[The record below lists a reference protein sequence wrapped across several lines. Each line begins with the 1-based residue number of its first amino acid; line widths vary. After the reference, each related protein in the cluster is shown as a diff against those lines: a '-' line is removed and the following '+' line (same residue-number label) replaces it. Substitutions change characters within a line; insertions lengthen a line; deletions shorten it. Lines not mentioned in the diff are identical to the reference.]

1 MKIQWDQIGDKK
13 YELGVDHGVLFLQ
26 ENDGTYPKGIP
37 WNGLTNV
44 TESPEGAEP
53 NDIYADNIKYLSLLS
68 KEDFGAT
75 IEAFYSPE
83 EFDVC
88 DGTAEIAPGVKIGQQ
103 DRKGFAFSYRSKI
116 GNDVAGSDYGYEVHI
131 VYGCKASPTE
141 KSKATENESPEAP
154 TLSWEVTTTPI
165 PMPGNAKPAS
175 HLWVSTLGK
184 GVTKEMMT
192 QLEDLLYGTDAV
204 AADVEHN
211 IEAHEATDPIC
222 PTPQQ
227 IVDIFGTIN
236 QNNAG

>member
-1 MKIQWDQIGDKK
+1 MRTVWDAIGEKL
-13 YELGVDHGVLFLQ
+13 YSTGVDRGMLYVATGNWYGTGHG
-26 ENDGTYPKGIP
+26 
-37 WNGLTNV
+37 WNGLVNV
-44 TESPEGAEP
+44 TEKPSGGEE
-53 NDIYADNIKYLSLLS
+53 NKQYADNIKYLSLLS

-211 IEAHEATDPIC
+211 IEAHEATDPTC
-222 PTPQQ
+222 PTPDQ
-227 IVDIFGTIN
+227 IVKIFGSIN